1 VSLIHL
7 GYTELSNLLWTLDT
21 HGGENTSAGAPTI
34 KRYAVAPPL
43 LPAVRRSGARELER
57 IKGEADI
64 LRDRVEVLAHS
75 ERRLRKKLADRAESS
90 KDLMTEL
97 QGTRTELIFAE
108 EKIAAMDVQLQL
120 VKGEFEKYR
129 RWWLTEYYSLKVVLE
144 LVSSRD
150 NVEEIASSSRARFL
164 AHSGSS
170 RS

>member
-1 VSLIHL
+1 MP
-7 GYTELSNLLWTLDT
+7 DT
-21 HGGENTSAGAPTI
+21 HRGENTNDRRAGASTI
-34 KRYAVAPPL
+34 RGYAVVPPL
-43 LPAVRRSGARELER
+43 LPAVRVSSGRELER
-57 IKGEADI
+57 AKKEVDI
-64 LRDRVEVLAHS
+64 LKHRVEALEHS
-75 ERRLRKKLADRAESS
+75 ERRLRKKLADKAESS
-90 KDLMTEL
+90 KDIMTEL